1 MRKSKSIFV
10 KDLFVF
16 FHFFFSAKLDQ
27 HSFMMEVILKKCL
40 HFISFYEVDTIYQI
54 ELFFITFHSLVYFCS
69 LLGYVFAQLKI
80 YSINEN
86 KTVNLHII
94 KYVNYW
100 VEKIRNNKLPEQILP
115 RVFNSLLFNY
125 MWIIHVKHDLS
136 RFY

>member
-1 MRKSKSIFV
+1 MRKSKVIFV

-16 FHFFFSAKLDQ
+16 KARSTLVYDGNDFKKVFTYYFFLWSGYYLSDW
-27 HSFMMEVILKKCL
+27 IC
-40 HFISFYEVDTIYQI
+40 
-54 ELFFITFHSLVYFCS
+54 FFITFRSLVYFCS